1 MRPTGPVFPIF
12 ALIAAAALPAATVPV
27 HAQPIEANPN
37 LGGYVPAPS
46 APAPEPVRY
55 DAPESY
61 QGGDADMPAHGSG
74 LPYFAGLRGSF
85 AFRNSAGPYTRTTP
99 VNRVKANYDVGGG
112 GSLYYGIRLP
122 FGLRAELEGL
132 YRYQPLR
139 NLTINGAAKAGA
151 HGRAEMAA
159 PMINL
164 LWELP
169 FSDAVPVQPFVGVG
183 AGAAYTLTDIN
194 DGTSSYLKN
203 DGWNLAYSFMAGANV
218 PLSQSSRFTAMY
230 RWMRVNDIK
239 YGCGTGGILSSCY
252 KTNLTS
258 QGIDLGLEMDL

>member
-1 MRPTGPVFPIF
+1 MRVPGPIFPAF
-12 ALIAAAALPAATVPV
+12 ALIAAAAMLPAAGPAR
-27 HAQPIEANPN
+27 AQPIEANPD

-46 APAPEPVRY
+46 APAPAPVSY
-55 DAPESY
+55 DAPESRSSLD
-61 QGGDADMPAHGSG
+61 GDTPAHGSG

-151 HGRAEMAA
+151 HGKAEMAA

-169 FSDAVPVQPFVGVG
+169 VTDAFPIQPFVGMG
-183 AGAAYTLTDIN
+183 AGAAYTLTDIT
-194 DGTSSYLKN
+194 DGTNTYLKN

-230 RWMRVNDIK
+230 RWMRVNDVK
-239 YGCGTGGILSSCY
+239 YGCGTGGILGSCY